1 VRKLSKQESVL
12 TRHTLR
18 IALLISLSLPA
29 FAYGRDSDAKL
40 ILSGSQTEGSVT
52 GGKTQSYLLQVLDTG
67 TFVFKIDAETAACR
81 TEIAKRSKANAAGD
95 DQSVPGLIYR
105 PSRCRRCLH
114 DLIFPEPHRLGEQD
128 RLQVRALRDHAVK
141 TCPQTRWLTAG
152 IEQFDCPVVKTAI
165 VVVID
170 HPVKWRAVIADRRK

>member
-18 IALLISLSLPA
+18 IALLINLSLPA

-81 TEIAKRSKANAAGD
+81 TEIAKRSKRTQPATINQFPASYIDQAVAGD
-95 DQSVPGLIYR
+95 VYTISFFQSRTAWV
-105 PSRCRRCLH
+105 S
-114 DLIFPEPHRLGEQD
+114 
-128 RLQVRALRDHAVK
+128 K
-141 TCPQTRWLTAG
+141 T
-152 IEQFDCPVVKTAI
+152 DCKFVLSVSTQ
-165 VVVID
+165 
-170 HPVKWRAVIADRRK
+170 